1 VTTVPVRSP
10 VTKPLLRAGTS
21 KPVPPDPRA
30 YDTFRVTQQFGS
42 LDGFFPG
49 QVHGAVDIG
58 NFRCGDPVVAPIS
71 GMLTRVRDDATASGA
86 ATDALGVRILSTV
99 APAVSFELWHLNGYA
114 GPSSGFVAAGTQ
126 VGVVGR
132 TGLGNVCHLHIECK
146 FSGRKVDPEPYLFG
160 TPLVV
165 GEEDDMALPTEA
177 GYFVEGTVG
186 GPGVNLRV
194 KAETTEGARL
204 TTGETPLKVLGIR
217 RNGPSYTISVNN
229 VPKTDNDWYVVA
241 TSDGETWEVAKLLVY
256 AIKPTPYLF
265 SQVPLPAADCSAQEA
280 AIVQLKT
287 KIARAN
293 TANNGAM
300 QAQTAVKVALG

>member
-10 VTKPLLRAGTS
+10 VTKPLLRAGTA

-42 LDGFFPG
+42 LDGFFEG
-49 QVHGAVDIG
+49 KTHGAVDVG
-58 NFRCGDPVVAPIS
+58 NFRCGDVVVAPIT
-71 GMLTRVRDDATASGA
+71 GILRRVQDNATALGA
-86 ATDALGVRILSTV
+86 ATNALGVVIASTV
-99 APAVSFELWHLNGYA
+99 APSVTFELWHLNGYA
-114 GPSSGFVAAGTQ
+114 GPSSGLVTAGTQ

-165 GEEDDMALPTEA
+165 GEEDDMALPTDA
-177 GYFVEGTVG
+177 GYFVEGLVAE
-186 GPGVNLRV
+186 GVNLRV
-194 KAETTEGARL
+194 EAETTEGARR

-217 RNGPSYTISVNN
+217 RNGPEYTISVNN

-256 AIKPTPYLF
+256 KIAPTPYLF
-265 SQVPLPAADCSAQEA
+265 SQVPLPVADCSVQEA
-280 AIVQLKT
+280 TIAQLKT

-293 TANNGAM
+293 TANNGAK
-300 QAQTAVKVALG
+300 QAQEAVTVALR